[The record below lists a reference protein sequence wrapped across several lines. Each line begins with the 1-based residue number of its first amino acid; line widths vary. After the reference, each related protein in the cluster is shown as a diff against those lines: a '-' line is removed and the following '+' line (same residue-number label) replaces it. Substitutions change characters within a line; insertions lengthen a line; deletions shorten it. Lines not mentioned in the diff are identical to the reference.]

1 MWWPF
6 RRTHRSLQRYITD
19 REPLDF
25 YLELLIERLDRI
37 AEALEREDA

>member
-6 RRTHRSLQRYITD
+6 QRTQPSRQRYITE

-25 YLELLIERLDRI
+25 YLEMLIERLDRI
-37 AEALEREDA
+37 ADVLEERF